1 MLILYQGGGLFAAP
15 FRFMTLRQYLILM
28 TFCTVVSWA
37 VWGTVVSLVD
47 PDTGGIIGV
56 LFFYTSLGLALVGTN
71 SIIGLLIRSRLNRT
85 ELISRLAAISF
96 RQALWFSFVIILA
109 MILQSYRML
118 TWWIMAIVVLV
129 LVITE
134 FFFLSLKRRV

>member
-1 MLILYQGGGLFAAP
+1 
-15 FRFMTLRQYLILM
+15 MTLRQYLILM
-28 TFCTVVSWA
+28 TFCTIVSWA

-47 PDTGGIIGV
+47 PDVGGIIGI
-56 LFFYTSLGLALVGTN
+56 LFFYTSLGLALTGTN
-71 SIIGLLIRSRLNRT
+71 SIIGLLIRSRFNRT

-96 RQALWFSFVIILA
+96 RQALWFSLVIILA
-109 MILQSYRML
+109 MVLQSYRML
-118 TWWIMAIVVLV
+118 TWWIMAIVVLA

>member
-1 MLILYQGGGLFAAP
+1 
-15 FRFMTLRQYLILM
+15 MTLRQYLILM
-28 TFCTVVSWA
+28 TFCTIVSWA
-37 VWGTVVSLVD
+37 VWGTVISLVD
-47 PDTGGIIGV
+47 PSTGGIIGI

-71 SIIGLLIRSRLNRT
+71 SIVGLLIRSKFNRT

-96 RQALWFSFVIILA
+96 RQALWFSLVIILA
-109 MILQSYRML
+109 MVLQSYRML

>member
-1 MLILYQGGGLFAAP
+1 
-15 FRFMTLRQYLILM
+15 MTL
-28 TFCTVVSWA
+28 CTIVSWA

-71 SIIGLLIRSRLNRT
+71 SVIGLLIRSRLNRT

-96 RQALWFSFVIILA
+96 RQALWFSLVIILA
-109 MILQSYRML
+109 MILQSYKML
-118 TWWIMAIVVLV
+118 TWWIMAIAVLV